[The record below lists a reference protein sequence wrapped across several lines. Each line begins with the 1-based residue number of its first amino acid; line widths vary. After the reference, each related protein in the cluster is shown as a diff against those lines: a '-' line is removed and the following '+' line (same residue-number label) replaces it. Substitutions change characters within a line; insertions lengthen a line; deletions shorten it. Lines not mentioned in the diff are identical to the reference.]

1 MRKQSTK
8 REALPTIWQVPDE
21 LWGRIVPILAE
32 LDPPKP
38 TGRKRINARA
48 AFVSLPFNQQ
58 QKNGIQKKSAKD
70 TRPSVFT

>member
-21 LWGRIVPILAE
+21 LWGRIASILAE

-48 AFVSLPFNQQ
+48 VLDAIIPRDAQRDCIAEQ
-58 QKNGIQKKSAKD
+58 E
-70 TRPSVFT
+70 